1 MSRLIV
7 FSLAMACAACTEAI
21 GGTAEVKLVDC
32 PKCDR
37 RLRIAPDGKS
47 ATVNLSRL
55 VDDMPDETTK
65 NRRIEEMTARA
76 RRYLEMGRKFPDN
89 DMKCPRMGW
98 SSWNTFGILV

>member
-55 VDDMPDETTK
+55 VDDMPDEATK
-65 NRRIEEMTARA
+65 NRRIEEMTVSI
-76 RRYLEMGRKFPDN
+76 GF
-89 DMKCPRMGW
+89 
-98 SSWNTFGILV
+98 FGIGYGSIPSTSYVPR